1 MDGYSNTP
9 FSPGEDIP
17 VELGSELVPLTK
29 KVHLTPE
36 EYGIIVQRVFLP
48 FMEALC
54 GHNDRDYQN
63 EVACGI
69 AHSLLCGNGHILTI
83 LQARQCFEE
92 GTVVVASDG
101 NAYRIEESPNA
112 FQTGERKQLYRVV
125 GHGGYEVSNV
135 TEEHVVFT
143 ERGEVAVR
151 DLVPGDRLIVA
162 RKVAVW
168 DNKQAWSARLC
179 VNPRHGKFEQ
189 VEVEASAD
197 FCEVLGLLASDGY
210 TRGIHDGRQSV
221 KFTNTN
227 EALVARYERLVEG
240 VSGCSTRRVPKGKG
254 WDVYARGRQPVSRFL
269 QMLRCVEWDH
279 GFPVS
284 VFSTDEVRAFAFIRG
299 VLEGD
304 GCVLPSTVEISCGLD
319 PVYAQYMKALLMKLG
334 VRATIKSELMGS
346 NTFIRLVISGRGN
359 THRLLAGVGYIC
371 GKQDSADRVLS
382 TPEDPLRNDYGESWV
397 EGDVTFETTRVLRV
411 EPTRVS
417 GRVFDREEPGIG
429 WYLVGGVKV
438 HNSGKSEVV
447 ARTVLTLG
455 ILIPKLV
462 QIFSAEKIRRFNK
475 GFRVGIYGPDY
486 DKAAIIH
493 GRIKD
498 KAWSENAKA
507 VYADPDIDIDPKEI
521 KGLRFPNGFIVDLR
535 TASAGARIE
544 GHTYDLIVLD
554 ETQDVDDLIIDKSLR
569 PMLATT
575 HGSLIMLGTPAP
587 RECAFKRQCLKN
599 QEKDQ
604 DTGDWNKPYRRHYE
618 FDWTYVAACLPAYMD
633 HIKREAEDLGRDSD
647 AFRMAY
653 NLDWIDGRGRLFSSG
668 DVHMNGITGSKMD
681 RHPYESTQ
689 ILFDYRGDMLSDSTG
704 KPLTTRF
711 LRPAAI
717 TTYDHTNSEQVFAI
731 DYGKVNDSTVVT
743 VGRVWWDAPE
753 MVGDIP
759 RYPIHINDW
768 LVLDDMDYEQQYPR
782 ILDFLAN
789 YNVAYGIN
797 DATGVGDAVHER
809 MAALLDKKGIALH
822 PFKFSS
828 ESKSDLYKL
837 FKQEWA
843 AGRITYPAGQKAK
856 MSRRTRFFIA
866 QMTQLQKEFKGST
879 MVVRHPKGERYH
891 DDFPDSCAMLVWAV
905 NKIGRTPM
913 AVNGTNPIYDDFWS
927 HQNRWL
933 RNPAPGGKSTPRGK
947 RR

>member
-17 VELGSELVPLTK
+17 VELGSDLVPLTK
-29 KVHLTPE
+29 KVHLTSE

-69 AHSLLCGNGHILTI
+69 AHSLLSGNGHILTI

-112 FQTGERKQLYRVV
+112 FQTGENRQVYTISVV
-125 GHGGYEVSNV
+125 GDAEAIKGI

-143 ERGEVAVR
+143 QRGEVEVR
-151 DLVPGDRLIVA
+151 ELVPGEDSL
-162 RKVAVW
+162 
-168 DNKQAWSARLC
+168 L
-179 VNPRHGKFEQ
+179 HGTGYR
-189 VEVEASAD
+189 EV
-197 FCEVLGLLASDGY
+197 
-210 TRGIHDGRQSV
+210 
-221 KFTNTN
+221 
-227 EALVARYERLVEG
+227 
-240 VSGCSTRRVPKGKG
+240 
-254 WDVYARGRQPVSRFL
+254 
-269 QMLRCVEWDH
+269 
-279 GFPVS
+279 VS
-284 VFSTDEVRAFAFIRG
+284 VT
-299 VLEGD
+299 
-304 GCVLPSTVEISCGLD
+304 P
-319 PVYAQYMKALLMKLG
+319 
-334 VRATIKSELMGS
+334 
-346 NTFIRLVISGRGN
+346 
-359 THRLLAGVGYIC
+359 THVAE
-371 GKQDSADRVLS
+371 RV
-382 TPEDPLRNDYGESWV
+382 W
-397 EGDVTFETTRVLRV
+397 
-411 EPTRVS
+411 
-417 GRVFDREEPGIG
+417 DREEPGLG
-429 WYLVGGVKV
+429 YYFVNGYKV

-455 ILIPKLV
+455 ILLPKLV
-462 QIFSAEKIRRFNK
+462 QIFAAEKIRRFDK

-587 RECAFKRQCLKN
+587 RECAFKRQCYKN

-913 AVNGTNPIYDDFWS
+913 AVNGANPIYDDFWS